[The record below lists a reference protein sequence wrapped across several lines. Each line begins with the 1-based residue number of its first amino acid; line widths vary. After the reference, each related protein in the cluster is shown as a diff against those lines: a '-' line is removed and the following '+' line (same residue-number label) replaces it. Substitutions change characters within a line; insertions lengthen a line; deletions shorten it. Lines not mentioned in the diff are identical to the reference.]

1 MISASAFPKEKP
13 ASVSSWVNLNGRI
26 ILRNAAGRN
35 GAPLVETARRFSNS
49 NALRDFNRPRAP
61 P

>member
-35 GAPLVETARRFSNS
+35 GAPS
-49 NALRDFNRPRAP
+49 LRLRVVFQIQTR
-61 P
+61 